1 MHIHEAA
8 QAVGCTRRAIK
19 YYEEQG
25 LLPAVGRQ
33 ENGYR
38 NYSDEDIRILHEI
51 QAYRKLGIS
60 VEDIRRLLQ
69 GGGREVLETVLA
81 RKRQEQQTR
90 QEEID
95 ALEAFIH
102 RHDAPALD
110 EAIDFETI
118 AQAMRAMLPGV
129 FGRYLAAHFA
139 PYLQLRITT
148 EEQREAYQT
157 VLAFWDDPGL
167 RLPLLFRLAMRLSGL
182 SGDAGHASAVRMDA
196 QIQAM
201 LHPDEATYA
210 RLKEQTLRTV
220 RLRENPLI
228 RYSPGELA
236 KRQMLRALQTCGYND
251 VFIPAMKRLSPTYR
265 AYHDALDQLNERLCR
280 DLGLHYD
287 AAWNLIVR
295 KQGE

>member
-1 MHIHEAA
+1 MHIQEAA

-25 LLPAVGRQ
+25 LLPDVGRE

-38 NYSDEDIRILHEI
+38 DYSDEDIRILHEI

-60 VEDIRRLLQ
+60 IGDIRRLLQ
-69 GGGREVLETVLA
+69 GGGREVLEAVLA
-81 RKRQEQQTR
+81 QKRQAQQAR

-95 ALEAFIH
+95 ALEAFIR
-102 RHDAPALD
+102 RHNAPALD
-110 EAIDFETI
+110 ETLDFETI
-118 AQAMRAMLPGV
+118 AQAMRAQLPGV

-148 EEQREAYQT
+148 DAQREAYQT
-157 VLAFWDDPGL
+157 ILAFWDDPGL
-167 RLPLLFRLAMRLSGL
+167 RLPPLFRLSMRLSGL
-182 SGDAGHASAVRMDA
+182 SGDAGPASAARMDA
-196 QIQAM
+196 QLQAM
-201 LHPDEATYA
+201 LYPDEATYA

-251 VFIPAMKRLSPTYR
+251 VFIPAMKRLSPAYR
-265 AYHDALDQLNERLCR
+265 AYHDALDQLNERLCG

-287 AAWNLIVR
+287 AKWNLIVS
-295 KQGE
+295 KKG

>member
-1 MHIHEAA
+1 MRISEAA

-25 LLPAVGRQ
+25 LLPAVGRE

-38 NYSDEDIRILHEI
+38 DYSNEDIRILHEI

-60 VEDIRRLLQ
+60 VGDIRCLLK
-69 GGGREVLETVLA
+69 GGSRDVLDAVLS
-81 RKRQEQQTR
+81 RKRREQQSR
-90 QEEID
+90 QEELD
-95 ALEAFIH
+95 ALEAFIR
-102 RHDAPALD
+102 RHDALALD
-110 EAIDFETI
+110 DALDFETI
-118 AQAMRAMLPGV
+118 AQAMRAQLPGG
-129 FGRYLAAHFA
+129 FGRYLTAHFA

-157 VLAFWDDPGL
+157 ILAFWDDPGL
-167 RLPLLFRLAMRLSGL
+167 RLPLLFRLSMHLCGL
-182 SGDAGHASAVRMDA
+182 SAEDAPASAARMDA
-196 QIQAM
+196 QLQAM

-210 RLKEQTLRTV
+210 RLKAQTLRTV

-236 KRQMLRALQTCGYND
+236 RRQMLRALQTCGYND
-251 VFIPAMKRLSPTYR
+251 VFIPAMKRLSPAYR
-265 AYHDALDQLNERLCR
+265 AYHDALQQLNERLCR

-287 AAWNLIVR
+287 ADWNLVVS
-295 KQGE
+295 KKAQ